1 MTFLRASLIGA
12 LTVLVI
18 EVALAFLLNVVGTS
32 QHWGDGQLGI
42 GPLAIYTFSRSG
54 ASFAVQTGLG
64 VLVVAVAVGLLNG
77 LGAQWLSRTAQ
88 P

>member
-32 QHWGDGQLGI
+32 QNWGNEQLGI

-54 ASFAVQTGLG
+54 RSFAVQTGFG

-77 LGAQWLSRTAQ
+77 LAAQWLSRTAQ
-88 P
+88 R

>member
-32 QHWGDGQLGI
+32 QHWGNGQLGI
-42 GPLAIYTFSRSG
+42 GRLAIYTFTRSG

-77 LGAQWLSRTAQ
+77 LGAQWLSRTPQ
-88 P
+88 R